1 MQPLAGTKVVDFS
14 ALLPGPLASLI
25 LAEAGAEVVK
35 VERPA
40 GDELR
45 AYEPR
50 FGAASAGFALLNRGK
65 REHRSRPQSERR
77 AGAPDAAAAI
87 RGRADRAVPPGRD
100 GAPRARPCGARGGQ
114 PAPDLLLDHRLRPER
129 AQGAGR
135 GARSQLSGRDRPAAP
150 RRRRGRR
157 AGGPAG
163 PDRGHRGRQLSGR
176 AQHPAR
182 AARAR
187 RERAAAAISTSR

>member
-1 MQPLAGTKVVDFS
+1 MSPLAGIKVVDFS
-14 ALLPGPLASLI
+14 TLLPGPLASLI

-35 VERPA
+35 VERPGRRRA
-40 GDELR
+40 ARLR
-45 AYEPR
+45 AAVR
-50 FGAASAGFALLNRGK
+50 RGE
-65 REHRSRPQSERR
+65 RRLCPAQSRQAQHRARPQGERR
-77 AGAPDAAAAI
+77 ARAPDAAAPL

-135 GARSQLSGRDRPAAP
+135 GARSELSRRDRPAAP
-150 RRRRGRR
+150 GRRRGRR
-157 AGGPAG
+157 AGDPAR

-187 RERAAAAISTSR
+187 RERRAAAISTSR